1 MGSTATTN
9 QALSRILSSQ
19 DGSIFD
25 RCASSSLLHLE
36 ASDAPFAKTGRQGEE
51 ALHQGLLSHCLAG
64 PGSCASIE
72 RGQVHRHLI
81 SSHLTHLDRPSLSS
95 NITRFRPCRGWFLL
109 LRWREDA
116 AARGEMLTVTS
127 GVSVGDGTQGVM
139 CWCSRRVKGGNEVG
153 VQFRRAKT

>member
-1 MGSTATTN
+1 MA
-9 QALSRILSSQ
+9 
-19 DGSIFD
+19 
-25 RCASSSLLHLE
+25 ASSIDVRPRLSCTSKRVMRPLLRRDDRARKLFTNAYSPTASLVPE
-36 ASDAPFAKTGRQGEE
+36 VAPRSSKAKYT
-51 ALHQGLLSHCLAG
+51 AIST
-64 PGSCASIE
+64 
-72 RGQVHRHLI
+72 HLI

-127 GVSVGDGTQGVM
+127 GVSVGDSTQDVM